1 MKFDGHMVRNGFKL
15 MATTHMRQYKHLCS
29 PDMISFPDGYDARV
43 QNLAL
48 NDFRNM
54 VYYYNITEWMPDFFK
69 EW

>member
-1 MKFDGHMVRNGFKL
+1 
-15 MATTHMRQYKHLCS
+15 
-29 PDMISFPDGYDARV
+29 V